1 MKRVSASLISMGG
14 GGAVLIRVWVLR
26 AARSLTPART
36 PNFDVNL
43 VQNIG
48 TESIDSDWFSGG
60 RRRVA
65 GSAKKKEEEKGQR
78 QERRVTRKEATTCGA
93 KASGRKVLMKPK
105 VRGVSE
111 K

>member
-1 MKRVSASLISMGG
+1 
-14 GGAVLIRVWVLR
+14 
-26 AARSLTPART
+26 
-36 PNFDVNL
+36 L

-93 KASGRKVLMKPK
+93 SPGSGRKVLMKPK